1 MLELASSDEG
11 KKIVSFIKNPKK
23 NKLIVNGSNGSLVF
37 QKAKTVYIEITI
49 GQDFGIIDIVGSAL
63 KSNIPLDSW
72 ITHKD
77 IL

>member
-1 MLELASSDEG
+1 MTHVYFMSKGRAGFVLP
-11 KKIVSFIKNPKK
+11 KFKN
-23 NKLIVNGSNGSLVF
+23 
-37 QKAKTVYIEITI
+37 AVYIEITI

>member
-1 MLELASSDEG
+1 MSKGRAGFVLP
-11 KKIVSFIKNPKK
+11 KFKN
-23 NKLIVNGSNGSLVF
+23 
-37 QKAKTVYIEITI
+37 AVYIEITI
-49 GQDFGIIDIVGSAL
+49 GQDFGIIEIVGSAL